1 MDRAKKIFL
10 LPCECSASI
19 EVVAGQAGGAVECP
33 ACGRRTAV
41 PKLRDMA
48 ALPVKAD
55 QSATRK
61 RTWGT
66 AQSVALGGAVVAL
79 LSWAGAAYTVWLP
92 TSAFPAA
99 AIRSD
104 IERSDDQRLY
114 QALRDFAEASVHRV
128 PMREEVMLHRRTQ
141 FATGVARAL
150 AGFGGL
156 AALAAAAAWLGSA
169 TGRRPS

>member
-19 EVVAGQAGGAVECP
+19 EVVAGQAGGAVDCP
-33 ACGRRTAV
+33 ACGRQTVV

-48 ALPVKAD
+48 ALAVKAD
-55 QSATRK
+55 QSAVRQ
-61 RTWGT
+61 RTWSV
-66 AQSVALGGAVVAL
+66 AESVALGGAIVAL

-92 TSAFPAA
+92 KAAFPAE

-104 IERSDDQRLY
+104 VDRSDDQRLY
-114 QALRDFAEASVHRV
+114 QALQDFAEASVNRM
-128 PMREEVMLHRRTQ
+128 PMREEVMLYRKTQ
-141 FATGVARAL
+141 FAAGVARAL

-156 AALAAAAAWLGSA
+156 AALAAAAAWLGGKK
-169 TGRRPS
+169 GRRPS